1 MASEL
6 SDAELDVI
14 RRSAHIGLFGPPQIF
29 VDSPPSAEAE
39 LSADV
44 MVAKLIADA
53 SAALDEITDHHP
65 KVLTYSAEATLIALR
80 ELLLILLSGDTGMF
94 EDLGSASGERERL
107 FLRAYDFL
115 LPDREQSEPSP
126 ILSEEEIDQLMSALD
141 DDGGDGTTGIL
152 SQDEMDELLKG
163 VEEESD
169 GEGDS
174 AEWDS
179 LAYAFANRFITRG
192 IEDDDRLISPNAL
205 AALLFANL
213 VTDNA
218 NLHEALDRTLRI
230 DLDALFER
238 FLRLLPLLADIF
250 DHCQDNN
257 RAAFTMSLKLL
268 AQPLE
273 EN

>member
-6 SDAELDVI
+6 SDAELGII
-14 RRSAHIGLFGPPQIF
+14 RRSAHVGLFGPPQTF

-65 KVLTYSAEATLIALR
+65 QALTFSADATLLALR

-94 EDLGSASGERERL
+94 EDLGIAPGERERL
-107 FLRAYDFL
+107 FLRAYDL
-115 LPDREQSEPSP
+115 LPPDREPPESSP
-126 ILSEEEIDQLMSALD
+126 ILSEDEIDMLMGALD
-141 DDGGDGTTGIL
+141 NTDDGDVNVL
-152 SQDEMDELLKG
+152 SQEEMDELLRG
-163 VEEESD
+163 IEEESD
-169 GEGDS
+169 GEYDS

-179 LAYAFANRFITRG
+179 FTYAFTNRFITRG
-192 IEDDDRLISPNAL
+192 DEDDDPLISPNAL

-218 NLHEALDRTLRI
+218 NLHEALDRSLRI

-238 FLRLLPLLADIF
+238 FLRLLPRLAEIF
-250 DHCQDNN
+250 EHCRDDT
-257 RAAFTMSLKLL
+257 RAAFAMSLKLVAL
-268 AQPLE
+268 PAE
-273 EN
+273 EG